1 MKLSVIDTS
10 GKALRDIDAADEVF
24 GIVPNRPVL
33 HQAYVTQMGNRR
45 SGNANTLGRGEVRGS
60 TVKIR
65 RQKGVGRSRQGAIRA
80 SHQVG
85 GGVAHG
91 PHPHSFVKDLPRQMR
106 RLALRSA
113 LSDHA
118 ANGTLKVVE
127 GLAPSEPK
135 TKLVQ
140 ETLDAIGADRRVLV
154 VSGEPE
160 SSLVRAARNI
170 YQLVA
175 LPAANLNVVD
185 LVNAHHLVMTEDA
198 VRKCE
203 ALWGGENLKPARGR
217 QKEAVNA

>member
-1 MKLSVIDTS
+1 MKLSVVDTS
-10 GKALRDIDAADEVF
+10 GNALRDIDAADEVF
-24 GIVPNRPVL
+24 GIAPNRSVL
-33 HQAYVTQMGNRR
+33 HQAYVAQMGNRR
-45 SGNANTLGRGEVRGS
+45 SGNANTLGRGDVRGS

-91 PHPHSFVKDLPRQMR
+91 PHPHSFRKDLPRQMR

-118 ANGTLKVVE
+118 ANGTLKVVD
-127 GLAPSEPK
+127 GLAPSEAK
-135 TKLVQ
+135 TKQVQ
-140 ETLDAIGADRRVLV
+140 QTLDSLGADRRTLV
-154 VSGEPE
+154 VSGDHDGT
-160 SSLVRAARNI
+160 LVRAARNVH
-170 YQLVA
+170 QLLA
-175 LPAANLNVVD
+175 LPAQNLNVVD
-185 LVNAHHLVMTEDA
+185 IVNAHYLVMTEDA

-217 QKEAVNA
+217 RAEAV

>member
-1 MKLSVIDTS
+1 MKLSVVDTS

-24 GIVPNRPVL
+24 GIAPNRSVL
-33 HQAYVTQMGNRR
+33 HQAYITQMGNRR
-45 SGNANTLGRGEVRGS
+45 SGNANTLGRGDVRGS

-91 PHPHSFVKDLPRQMR
+91 PHPHSFRKDLPRQMR

-118 ANGTLKVVE
+118 ANGTLKVVD
-127 GLAPSEPK
+127 GLAPAEPK

-140 ETLDAIGADRRVLV
+140 QALEAVGADRRTLV
-154 VSGEPE
+154 VSGDHDGT
-160 SSLVRAARNI
+160 LVRAARNVH
-170 YQLVA
+170 QLVA
-175 LPAANLNVVD
+175 LPAQNLNVVD
-185 LVNAHHLVMTEDA
+185 LVNAHYLVMTEDA

-217 QKEAVNA
+217 RAEAV